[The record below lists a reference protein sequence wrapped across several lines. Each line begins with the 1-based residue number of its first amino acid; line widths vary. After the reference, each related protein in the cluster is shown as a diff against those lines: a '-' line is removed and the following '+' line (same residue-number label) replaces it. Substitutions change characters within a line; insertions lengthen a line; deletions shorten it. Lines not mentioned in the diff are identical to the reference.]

1 MVDAGGLNPP
11 DQQWSYEFESH
22 PGHTE
27 GVTWGTDLRARLEA
41 RVSAMVAD
49 TGRFV
54 NTESP
59 SMSLD
64 DLDRSAALLA
74 DLMTEH
80 LGSPPQILRTERG
93 PNVHWRGGSSPKV
106 LLVGHH
112 DTVFPR
118 GTVAGRPFVVD
129 GDVLRGPGVFDMKAG
144 IVQAIYGLS
153 ELDDL
158 SHVEMLITCDEEVG
172 SYASRELIEE
182 RARAAGAVLV
192 LEPAGDGDAIKIA
205 RKGVGTFRVDIAGRA
220 SHAGLEPEK
229 GVNALV
235 ELAAQVQAIAGFGRP
250 ELGTTVTPTVATAG
264 TTENVVPA
272 HAQIV
277 VDTRVNVP
285 EEKTRVEAAMASLV
299 PTVAGSTITVSG
311 SINRPPMHESASASL
326 FALAQQVAPSI
337 GIESLVGI
345 AVGGGSDGNFTAAI
359 GVPTLD
365 GLGACGG
372 GAHADSEHVVVS
384 KMAERASLVAA
395 LVAEL
400 AK

>member
-22 PGHTE
+22 PGHTK
-27 GVTWGTDLRARLEA
+27 GVTSGADLRTRLEA

-54 NTESP
+54 NVESP
-59 SMSLD
+59 SLSLD

-80 LGSPPQILRTERG
+80 LGSAPQILRTERG
-93 PNVHWRGGSSPKV
+93 PNVHWRGGSAPKV

-118 GTVAGRPFVVD
+118 GTVASRPFSLD
-129 GDVLRGPGVFDMKAG
+129 GDVARGPGVFDMKAG

-153 ELDDL
+153 ELDDV

-172 SYASRELIEE
+172 SYSSRELIEE

-192 LEPAGDGDAIKIA
+192 LEPAADGGAVKTA

-235 ELAAQVQAIAGFGRP
+235 ELAAQVQTIATFGRP

-272 HAQIV
+272 QAQII

-285 EEKTRVEAAMASLV
+285 EEKARVEAAMASLT
-299 PTVAGSTITVSG
+299 PTVAGSTIAVSG

-326 FALAQQVAPSI
+326 FALAQRVAPSV
-337 GIESLVGI
+337 GIASLVGV

-372 GAHADSEHVVVS
+372 GAHADSEHVIVS
-384 KMAERASLVAA
+384 SMAERAALVAA